1 MRLTSH
7 GAAGEVTG
15 SCHLVEVDGYRLL
28 LDCGMIQGSDEQ
40 ERRNRAPFPFEPSE
54 IDMVVLSH
62 AHIDHSGRLPLL
74 VKRGYRGSIWTTA
87 ATAGLLDIMLHD
99 AAALAE
105 ADADYENRHHRR
117 DDGWHR
123 DHDDGGEQGG
133 RKQHRPLARPLFDR
147 RDVAETLRRLRPLE
161 YGREHTLPGG
171 FRVRL
176 RDAGHI
182 LGSAIVELWSGV
194 GEDERKL
201 VYTGDLGLPGK
212 PILRDPEFVDTADL
226 VLLES
231 TYGDRAHRPV
241 ESTIAELGEIFRVAA
256 RDGGNVLIPAFA
268 VGRTQELLYW
278 FARHWDDWGL
288 ASWRIFLDSPM
299 AIRVLDVYNRH
310 TDLFDEQAS
319 EAWRGHGRMH
329 PFRLPNLSLTAEV
342 AQSQRINGLRGGAI
356 VIAGSG
362 MCNGGRIRHHLRQNL
377 GRAGSHV
384 VFVGYQATGTLG
396 RRLVDGAERVRI
408 FGEEIHVN
416 ARVHTVG
423 GLSAHADQ
431 PMLLNWYGHFAA
443 RPPVRLVHGE
453 ARARDLLA
461 AALRER
467 FDCRVESA
475 EAGATVEIGRWPSGT
490 AIVP

>member
-1 MRLTSH
+1 MAKQALIKVRFF

-15 SCHLVEVDGYRLL
+15 SRHLVEALGKQVL
-28 LDCGMIQGSDEQ
+28 LDCGLIQGG
-40 ERRNRAPFPFEPSE
+40 RNEHGRNAAGFGF
-54 IDMVVLSH
+54 DVRKLAAVVVSH
-62 AHIDHSGRLPLL
+62 AHIDHIGRLPLL
-74 VKRGYRGSIWTTA
+74 VKRGYDGPIHITR
-87 ATAGLLDIMLHD
+87 ATAELAKIMLED
-99 AAALAE
+99 SANLAAADAE
-105 ADADYENRHHRR
+105 RENRGRQRR
-117 DDGWHR
+117 
-123 DHDDGGEQGG
+123 GEELIQ
-133 RKQHRPLARPLFDR
+133 PLYLM
-147 RDVAETLRRLRPLE
+147 RDVHDTLRQFKPMDYGERREIQPGITLRFE
-161 YGREHTLPGG
+161 
-171 FRVRL
+171 
-176 RDAGHI
+176 DAGHI
-182 LGSAIVELWSGV
+182 LGAAIVELVVEASGK
-194 GEDERKL
+194 RRTL
-201 VYTGDLGLPGK
+201 VFSGDLGPDK
-212 PILRDPEFVDTADL
+212 APIMRDPTPMHQADL
-226 VLLES
+226 VLMES
-231 TYGDRAHRPV
+231 TYGDRNHR
-241 ESTIAELGEIFRVAA
+241 SRSDTITELGEILQRAHA
-256 RDGGNVLIPAFA
+256 DGGNVLIPAFA